1 VDAQEEQ
8 EELGSA
14 RPGGTVA
21 GLDGGTAAG
30 RDAGT
35 AAGRDGGTATGRPVR
50 EPGPPHRNEFVQ
62 ALATGL
68 GVLRAFTPQRPA
80 LTLTDAAE
88 AAGISRASAR
98 RMLLTLVHLG
108 YAVQVG
114 RTFELTPRVLE
125 LGHGYWTGRSRSEVL
140 RPVLTWASQQLGQ
153 SCSAGILDGAHLMYI
168 ARVHTERIIRVNLD
182 VGTRLPA
189 FNTSMG
195 RVLLAGLGDEAVRR
209 VLEGSPRTPT
219 TELTRTKVEELMAE
233 VGRVRQQGYAVVT
246 GELDRNLASVAV
258 PVRDE
263 HGRVAVALN
272 TALSTA
278 PGQLGAGFS
287 AAALEAAVAR
297 AVPVLQEAAREAEA
311 ALALAH

>member
-1 VDAQEEQ
+1 METEK
-8 EELGSA
+8 
-14 RPGGTVA
+14 
-21 GLDGGTAAG
+21 AA
-30 RDAGT
+30 
-35 AAGRDGGTATGRPVR
+35 AA
-50 EPGPPHRNEFVQ
+50 PHRNEFVQ

-68 GVLRAFTPQRPA
+68 GVLRAFTPERPA

-140 RPVLTWASQQLGQ
+140 RPVLTQASQRLGQ

-168 ARVHTERIIRVNLD
+168 ARVHTERILRVNLD

-189 FNTSMG
+189 FTTSMG
-195 RVLLAGLGDEAVRR
+195 RVLLAGLEDATVRR
-209 VLEGSPRTPT
+209 ALEGSPRTPT
-219 TELTRTKVEELMAE
+219 TPLTRTGVAELMEE
-233 VGRVRQQGYAVVT
+233 VRHVREQGYAVVA

-258 PVRDE
+258 PVREPD
-263 HGRVAVALN
+263 GRVALALN

-278 PGQLGAGFS
+278 PGQLGAQMS
-287 AAALEAAVAR
+287 AEALEAAVAE
-297 AVPVLQEAAREAEA
+297 AVPVLREAAAQAEA
-311 ALALAH
+311 ALALAP

>member
-1 VDAQEEQ
+1 MSLQCAQIGYGDAMETTTDP
-8 EELGSA
+8 A
-14 RPGGTVA
+14 REASGH
-21 GLDGGTAAG
+21 
-30 RDAGT
+30 
-35 AAGRDGGTATGRPVR
+35 
-50 EPGPPHRNEFVQ
+50 PHRNEFVQ

-68 GVLRAFTPQRPA
+68 GVLRAFTPERPA

-88 AAGISRASAR
+88 ATGISRASAR

-114 RTFELTPRVLE
+114 RTFELTPKVLE
-125 LGHGYWTGRSRSEVL
+125 LGRGYWTGRSRSEVL
-140 RPVLTWASQQLGQ
+140 RPVLTRASQRLQQ

-168 ARVHTERIIRVNLD
+168 ARVHTERILRVNLD

-195 RVLLAGLGDEAVRR
+195 RVLLAGLEDAAVRR

-219 TELTRTKVEELMAE
+219 TELTRTGVQELLAE
-233 VGRVRQQGYAVVT
+233 VGRVREQGYAVVA

-258 PVRDE
+258 PVRDGG
-263 HGRVAVALN
+263 GRVTVALN

-278 PGQLGAGFS
+278 PGQLGAEFS
-287 AAALEAAVAR
+287 ADELEGAVSR

-311 ALALAH
+311 ALAR